1 MHDFDVILGM
11 DWQAAN
17 HASIDCSRR
26 EGTWSILASVVDNRE
41 TDVFLSSEL
50 VVRDYPDVF
59 LEELSRLPPHR
70 EIDFAIELEPDIVP
84 ISKAPYKMVPTELKE
99 LKVQLQ
105 ELFDKVFSK
114 INLRSGYHQLRS
126 KDSDIP
132 KTAFGSRYGHY
143 EFIVMSFGLM
153 NAPVVF
159 MDLINRVFKDF
170 LDTFVIVFID
180 DILIYSKTEAEHGE
194 YLHMVLETLRANKLY
209 AKFSKFEFWLKLL
222 PTVCGGL
229 FSYSYSPFSIDLERD
244 SICSSKACEDSFQ
257 NLKQKLVTASTLTVL
272 DGLGSFVIYN
282 DASKKGL
289 GYVLMQQGKVV
300 AYAYCQLKSHELNYP
315 THDFEL
321 AVVVFALKIWR
332 HYLCG
337 KANVVANA
345 LSRKISHSTA
355 LITKQAL
362 LHRDLER
369 DEIAISVA
377 DSAIKT
383 ELLTEAHSSPFS
395 MHLGLPNQHTSF
407 QKNPLIL
414 LKGSHAAM
422 RTKLDFSIAFHP
434 HIDGQT
440 KRLNQVLEDM
450 LQACALEDEVGKQR
464 LMGPELVQP
473 TNEVI
478 QKIRARMQAA
488 QSRQKCYAD
497 VRRKDLE
504 FDVEAHQQ
512 KCRDILS
519 PPT

>member
-1 MHDFDVILGM
+1 MLSKEKIKACQIEIASHIIDVTLLVLDMHDFDVILGM

-105 ELFDKVFSK
+105 ELFDKGF
-114 INLRSGYHQLRS
+114 IRSSVPPWG
-126 KDSDIP
+126 
-132 KTAFGSRYGHY
+132 
-143 EFIVMSFGLM
+143 
-153 NAPVVF
+153 APVLFVKT
-159 MDLINRVFKDF
+159 KDGSMS
-170 LDTFVIVFID
+170 LCSDYKELNKKIVKNKCPLPKID
-180 DILIYSKTEAEHGE
+180 DLFDQ
-194 YLHMVLETLRANKLY
+194 L
-209 AKFSKFEFWLKLL
+209 LL